1 MHNYKDWPVQHRNLL
16 LIVLF
21 MAIASAALA
30 YIRLYPLWTEY
41 TELRD
46 EKASIEAKLLKSEWP
61 KDPER
66 LNALLSQ
73 FTKRLNKDNGN
84 DNGKGLIAE
93 TKDVIETATSMF
105 NERIDDEY
113 ESTAVFIQK
122 ASQTDYKD
130 QFNTL
135 ELSLQRYNVNIDNTV
150 FGMSET
156 TAEPQKYQMLLKLWT
171 VEKIVQCAVDAKL
184 KVINRPSPSG
194 GQGRIVSMITVKPMQ
209 SYYINAND
217 AEPYLLEFPVYI
229 ELIGTLENFSKFTDS
244 LFADGRF
251 LPMSQLELTA
261 NPPSVKNPPKPDKA
275 GDIYS
280 KLITARITCSSFF
293 MPQTPPQKDSAPSKD
308 VGKPSDRP
316 VGI

>member
-1 MHNYKDWPVQHRNLL
+1 MHNLKDWPVQHRNLL

-21 MAIASAALA
+21 AAIAFAAIA

-46 EKASIEAKLLKSEWP
+46 EKASIEEKLLKSEWP
-61 KDPER
+61 KDPDR
-66 LNALLSQ
+66 LNALLKQ
-73 FTKRLNKDNGN
+73 FSKRLDKDNGN
-84 DNGKGLIAE
+84 DNDKGLIAE
-93 TKDVIETATSMF
+93 TQDVIQKATSMF
-105 NERIDDEY
+105 DDLIVNEY

-135 ELSLQRYNVNIDNTV
+135 DTSLNGIGINIDNTV

-156 TAEPQKYQMLLKLWT
+156 TTEPLKYQMLLKLWT
-171 VEKIVQCAVDAKL
+171 VRKIIDCALEAKMA
-184 KVINRPSPSG
+184 VVSRPSPSG
-194 GQGRIVSMITVKPMQ
+194 QGKRVAMITVKPML

-229 ELIGTLENFSKFTDS
+229 ELVGTLEHFSKFMDS
-244 LFADGRF
+244 LFTDERF

-261 NPPSVKNPPKPDKA
+261 NPPSLRNPPKPDKA

-280 KLITARITCSSFF
+280 RIITARITCSSFF
-293 MPQTPPQKDSAPSKD
+293 LPQAPPQKERAPSKEA
-308 VGKPSDRP
+308 SSSSERP
-316 VGI
+316 LGI